1 MSLTNNWFDEDEL
14 YKCVHCGFC
23 LQSCPTYLETGL
35 ETESPRGRIA
45 LMKAVNE
52 SRIEIDKTVIG
63 HWDLCIQCRACEVAC
78 PSGVPYGSL
87 IEKTLEN
94 VEPYRVR
101 STSSKFV
108 RWLALR
114 VIIKRKSF
122 LSFMFSGLKLY
133 SISGIQKMVRK
144 TGLLRFVSKK
154 LDLIERASPTLHGP
168 PFKAEGQSYE
178 SKGPESSSASLLS
191 GCVMPLSQGDQ
202 MRAVINVLT
211 ENGTK
216 VKVPNGQVCCGAISS
231 HLGDMESSR
240 QFARD
245 NIDAFSA
252 DQEPI
257 IVASAGCGARMKEY
271 GPLLDSDPEYAE
283 KAREFSKR
291 VLDIHEYI
299 SEKKFD
305 LPTDTAPCVVT
316 YQDSCHLGNV
326 QGIREYPRRIIR
338 GLPGV
343 DLKEL
348 KDSNICCGAGGAY
361 MVTQPE
367 MSNNVLST
375 KLKNIQDTGADV
387 VVTANP
393 GCYMQLENGVRESKL
408 DIKVKYVV
416 EMINEYYEK
425 TGKLK

>member
-1 MSLTNNWFDEDEL
+1 
-14 YKCVHCGFC
+14 
-23 LQSCPTYLETGL
+23 
-35 ETESPRGRIA
+35 
-45 LMKAVNE
+45 
-52 SRIEIDKTVIG
+52 
-63 HWDLCIQCRACEVAC
+63 
-78 PSGVPYGSL
+78 
-87 IEKTLEN
+87 
-94 VEPYRVR
+94 
-101 STSSKFV
+101 
-108 RWLALR
+108 
-114 VIIKRKSF
+114 
-122 LSFMFSGLKLY
+122 
-133 SISGIQKMVRK
+133 MVRK
-144 TGLLRFVSKK
+144 AGLLRFVSKK
-154 LDLIERASPTLHGP
+154 LDLIERSSPTIHGP
-168 PFKAEGQSYE
+168 IFKAKGQLYQ
-178 SKGPESSSASLLS
+178 SKGPESDSVSLLS

-202 MRAVINVLT
+202 MRAVVNVLT

-216 VKVPNGQVCCGAISS
+216 VKVPSSQVCCGAISS

-245 NIDAFSA
+245 NIDAFSV

-271 GPLLDSDPEYAE
+271 HSLLDSDPEYSL
-283 KAREFSKR
+283 KAKKFSER

-299 SEKKFD
+299 SEKQIDLPID
-305 LPTDTAPCVVT
+305 LPTDADRRLVT

-326 QGIREYPRRIIR
+326 QGIKESPRKIIR

-361 MVTQPE
+361 MVTQPD
-367 MSNNVLST
+367 MSNKVLGT

-387 VVTANP
+387 VLTANP
-393 GCYMQLENGVRESKL
+393 GCYMQLENGMREFNL

-425 TGKLK
+425 ISN